1 MDMIDRPG
9 RGAIEMFDD
18 FPGKVAIVAGGAG
31 AMGASQVRKLHAD
44 GARVVVADLNDAVG
58 EGLEAELGSECRYVH
73 ADASSEADW
82 ARVVDTAQSAYGGVD
97 LLSNSFGIAP
107 ACPFDEL
114 TLDEYMKTILVNQI
128 GVFLGMK
135 AVCSPMIAQRSGA
148 IVNFSS
154 NSAILSQPFLAAY
167 SASKA
172 AVNAMTRS
180 VAAEVGRY
188 GIRVNTVSPGSVRSA
203 LQTATQKAF
212 AESREG
218 YDGRGMQ
225 SEKPLGRIG
234 EPEELANMG
243 LFLLSDASSYCTGG
257 TFVVDGGSSSGRW
270 P

>member
-1 MDMIDRPG
+1 
-9 RGAIEMFDD
+9 
-18 FPGKVAIVAGGAG
+18 
-31 AMGASQVRKLHAD
+31 
-44 GARVVVADLNDAVG
+44 
-58 EGLEAELGSECRYVH
+58 
-73 ADASSEADW
+73 
-82 ARVVDTAQSAYGGVD
+82 
-97 LLSNSFGIAP
+97 
-107 ACPFDEL
+107 
-114 TLDEYMKTILVNQI
+114 
-128 GVFLGMK
+128 
-135 AVCSPMIAQRSGA
+135 MIAQRSGA

-154 NSAILSQPFLAAY
+154 NSAILSQPFLTAY

-203 LQTATQKAF
+203 LQTATQKVF

-234 EPEELANMG
+234 EPEELANIG

-257 TFVVDGGSSSGRW
+257 TFVVDGGSSSGRR

>member
-1 MDMIDRPG
+1 MDIIDRPG
-9 RGAIEMFDD
+9 RGAIEVFDD
-18 FPGKVAIVAGGAG
+18 FRGKVAIVAGGAG
-31 AMGASQVRKLHAD
+31 AMGASQVRKLVAD
-44 GARVVVADLNDAVG
+44 GARVVVADLDDAVG
-58 EGLEAELGSECRYVH
+58 EGLEAELGSACRYVH

-82 ARVVDTAQSAYGGVD
+82 ARVVDTGQSEWGRVD
-97 LLSNSFGIAP
+97 LLSNTFGIAP
-107 ACPFDEL
+107 LCPFDEL
-114 TLDEYMKTILVNQI
+114 TLDEYMKTIWVNQV

-135 AVCSPMIAQRSGA
+135 AVCPSMIAQRSGA

-154 NSAILSQPFLAAY
+154 NAALLSQPFLTAY

-180 VAAEVGRY
+180 VAAEVGPY

-203 LQTATQKAF
+203 LQTATQKGF

-218 YDGRGMQ
+218 FDGKGMRNL
-225 SEKPLGRIG
+225 KPLGRIG
-234 EPEELANMG
+234 EPEELANMA

-257 TFVVDGGSSSGRW
+257 TFVVDGGSSSGSR

>member
-1 MDMIDRPG
+1 
-9 RGAIEMFDD
+9 MFDD
-18 FPGKVAIVAGGAG
+18 FHDKVAIVAGGAG

-44 GARVVVADLNDAVG
+44 GARVVVADLNDAAG
-58 EGLEAELGSECRYVH
+58 EGLEAELGSTCRYVH

-82 ARVVDTAQSAYGGVD
+82 ARVVDTAQSEWGSVD

-107 ACPFDEL
+107 LCPFDEL
-114 TLDEYMKTILVNQI
+114 TLDEYMKTIWVNQI

-135 AVCSPMIAQRSGA
+135 AVCASMIVQRSGA

-154 NSAILSQPFLAAY
+154 NSAILSQPFLTAY

-180 VAAEVGRY
+180 VAAELGCY

-203 LQTATQKAF
+203 LQAATQRGF
-212 AESREG
+212 AEFREG
-218 YDGRGMQ
+218 DDGKGTQ
-225 SEKPLGRIG
+225 NQKALGRIG
-234 EPEELANMG
+234 EPEELANMA
-243 LFLLSDASSYCTGG
+243 LFLLSDASSYCTGA
-257 TFVVDGGSSSGRW
+257 TFVVDGGSSSGRR